1 VSNALLSASLTVIV
15 TPRAVKVTLV
25 AVLDGR
31 WENACQ

>member
-1 VSNALLSASLTVIV
+1 MSNALSSAYLTAIV

-25 AVLDGR
+25 VVIDGQ